1 VTGRPGIVG
10 FAAIRCHGDVDGDD
24 ELRATFRATLGELY
38 AFVARR
44 VGGERAVAEDVV
56 QETWL
61 RAVAAW
67 RSGGAPREPIAWLK
81 TTARRLVANHF
92 RSRRSRPSV
101 PLEQANGTA
110 AAATDHAPEAS
121 DAAALLQRGLAR
133 LRDGEAALIEAFHLD
148 GRSTRELAHELRT
161 TERAVEGRLHRA
173 RHKLRG
179 ALEAAGA
186 DDPWLERLLPRDG
199 AIRGE
204 AR

>member
-1 VTGRPGIVG
+1 
-10 FAAIRCHGDVDGDD
+10 VDGDD
-24 ELRATFRATLGELY
+24 ELLATFRATLGELY

-67 RSGGAPREPIAWLK
+67 RRGGAPREPIAWLK

-92 RSRRSRPSV
+92 RARRARPSV
-101 PLEQANGTA
+101 SLDEADGSQ
-110 AAATDHAPEAS
+110 AATTSHAPES
-121 DAAALLQRGLAR
+121 RDAATLLQRGLAR

-148 GRSTRELAHELRT
+148 GRSTRELAHELQT

-186 DDPWLERLLPRDG
+186 DDAWLERLLPRDG
-199 AIRGE
+199 PIQGD

>member
-1 VTGRPGIVG
+1 
-10 FAAIRCHGDVDGDD
+10 VDGDD
-24 ELRATFRATLGELY
+24 ELLATFRATLGELY

-61 RAVAAW
+61 RAVEAW
-67 RSGGAPREPIAWLK
+67 RRDGAPREPIAWLK
-81 TTARRLVANHF
+81 TAARRLVANDF
-92 RSRRSRPSV
+92 RARRARPSV
-101 PLEQANGTA
+101 PLDEVDGSEA
-110 AAATDHAPEAS
+110 ATTDHAPEAR
-121 DAAALLQRGLAR
+121 DAATLLQRGLAR

-148 GRSTRELAHELRT
+148 GRSTRELAQELRL

-179 ALEAAGA
+179 ALVAAGA
-186 DDPWLERLLPRDG
+186 DDAWLERLLPRDG
-199 AIRGE
+199 PIQGE